1 MTGIHARHPGRID
14 PAVPA
19 DGRSDAELGG
29 EVRRAG
35 DEAAL
40 AELYRRHH
48 PAALAYARTFARDP
62 HTAEDLASEAFA
74 RVLRAVRSG
83 AGPET
88 AWRPYLL
95 TVVRHTAGE
104 WAATARRTELSEDF
118 EQWLDE
124 RVAADPAAGGV
135 EYAGGEERMVALE
148 ERSMVVRGF
157 RALPERWQAALWH
170 SVVEGESAERI
181 GVLLGVSPSGV
192 TSLTARA
199 REGLREAYLRAHA
212 ESGSRSEE
220 CRRHG
225 PLLAAAVRR
234 GGRRW
239 DRRLRRHLDGCGDC
253 RHAMVELAD
262 LDRRLGA
269 VLPVGLLVWGGHTYV
284 SGQLGAVAGVGG
296 GSGAVAGVGSGG
308 GAAGAG
314 SGAGGGAAVA
324 GGKVVAVGAA
334 VVATSALVV
343 GGLLLPDGEEGERRR
358 EGASVVGPVLS
369 GVPVRSP
376 EAATPEVSETP
387 SPRAT
392 SAEPSPRVSATAS
405 ASPSASPSP
414 SEWLPKAE
422 DRTRLRLAATDRCME
437 IPGGS
442 AAVGVQVREAACD
455 GSRRQVWELLR
466 PGDDGR
472 VQIRNGG
479 TGRCLAN
486 QGTEA
491 DDAPVVQAG
500 CDPSDSRQLWTMY
513 APAGTGEARF
523 IQEGDRMYL
532 GLNDWWNAAEGKAHT
547 ADIGTNR
554 HYYGSSS
561 FGFRYDG
568 ALFDG

>member
-1 MTGIHARHPGRID
+1 MTGIHARHPGRTD

-29 EVRRAG
+29 EVRRSG
-35 DEAAL
+35 DEVAL

-83 AGPET
+83 VGPEA

-124 RVAADPAAGGV
+124 RVAADPGAGGV
-135 EYAGGEERMVALE
+135 ECAGGEERMVALE
-148 ERSMVVRGF
+148 DRSMVVRGF

-269 VLPVGLLVWGGHTYV
+269 VLPVGLLVWGGHAYV
-284 SGQLGAVAGVGG
+284 SGQLGAVAGA
-296 GSGAVAGVGSGG
+296 GSMGG

-314 SGAGGGAAVA
+314 SGGGGAAGGASLA
-324 GGKVVAVGAA
+324 GGKLVVVGAA

-343 GGLLLPDGEEGERRR
+343 GGLLLPDGEREGEGK
-358 EGASVVGPVLS
+358 GASVVGPVRS
-369 GVPVRSP
+369 DVPAPRSS
-376 EAATPEVSETP
+376 EAATPEVSGTP

-392 SAEPSPRVSATAS
+392 KAEPSPRVSAT
-405 ASPSASPSP
+405 PSAAPSSSPSP

-442 AAVGVQVREAACD
+442 AAEGAQVREAACD

-479 TGRCLAN
+479 TGGCLAN
-486 QGTEA
+486 QGTEV
-491 DDAPVVQAG
+491 DDAPVVQSG

-547 ADIGTNR
+547 TDIGTNR